1 MEAIKINLEDYIH
14 SGEGANGES
23 FDHRTDP
30 SIMMKL
36 YNPGKI
42 QQPLDEMLMARKVY
56 KLGIPTPE
64 PGDYVKGNW
73 TQGHLNYGEWYS
85 SEGTKKAFI
94 QLGDHPD
101 TDPDKLLGTCERP

>member
-64 PGDYVKGNW
+64 PGDYVTDGVR
-73 TQGHLNYGEWYS
+73 YG
-85 SEGTKKAFI
+85 I
-94 QLGDHPD
+94 
-101 TDPDKLLGTCERP
+101 R

>member
-36 YNPGKI
+36 YNPGKDSAA
-42 QQPLDEMLMARKVY
+42 PGRDAH
-56 KLGIPTPE
+56 GPE
-64 PGDYVKGNW
+64 GV
-73 TQGHLNYGEWYS
+73 
-85 SEGTKKAFI
+85 
-94 QLGDHPD
+94 
-101 TDPDKLLGTCERP
+101 